1 MKLLKQVHKIVNLLV
16 LLIVLIS
23 HMSIQ
28 ITSVKV
34 EVLQTN
40 WLWSEG
46 LEVSVLNQSGGWS
59 ESKKKITL
67 NGVSVR

>member
-1 MKLLKQVHKIVNLLV
+1 MNLLV

-59 ESKKKITL
+59 ESKKNYIEWCKCEVKGL
-67 NGVSVR
+67 NF